1 MRCRAA
7 RMDSR
12 VTGLSGMRA
21 AILIASGAPF
31 ATAMI
36 NLMPAAAQP
45 ATAPSPAEST
55 APGEPARK
63 KNKNRRGKWSHRFAI
78 TFVALLIL
86 LVAARMA
93 LPGYLRGYVNRTIDQ
108 NPLYEGE
115 IGQLEIHL
123 YRGAYTINDVRLLK
137 RTGNVP
143 VPLFA
148 AKKVDLAIEWEALR
162 HGKLVGRVK
171 FEQPQLNFVDSGGT
185 DDSQSQTGAG
195 GPWL

>member
-1 MRCRAA
+1 M
-7 RMDSR
+7 
-12 VTGLSGMRA
+12 T
-21 AILIASGAPF
+21 
-31 ATAMI
+31 ATAEPSI
-36 NLMPAAAQP
+36 NPP
-45 ATAPSPAEST
+45 PAEST
-55 APGEPARK
+55 AAVGPARK
-63 KNKNRRGKWSHRFAI
+63 KNKNRRGRWWRRISI

-148 AKKVDLAIEWEALR
+148 AKKVDLAIEWDALR

-171 FEQPQLNFVDSGGT
+171 FEEPQLNFVDSG
-185 DDSQSQTGAG
+185 TG
-195 GPWL
+195 